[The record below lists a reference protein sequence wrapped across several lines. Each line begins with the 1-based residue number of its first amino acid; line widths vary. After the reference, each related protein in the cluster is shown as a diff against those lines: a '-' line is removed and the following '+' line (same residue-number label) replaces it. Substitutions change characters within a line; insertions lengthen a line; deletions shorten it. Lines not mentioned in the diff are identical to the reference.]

1 MTPTHPVAGTWLEE
15 TLARALHEAFGDH
28 DSEACLDG
36 YDLEHARSLVAT
48 PAGQSLAA
56 RVAALEAAVDEE
68 LTTRDE
74 YHDIADNLSLAI
86 APMDVIGEHSSGN
99 DPWANAIEEAAELH
113 ARIAALEAAVPEDP
127 YVWDIGG
134 SWCFWCY
141 TIEPAH
147 KPACRWLA
155 VRGGVTSTAR

>member
-56 RVAALEAAVDEE
+56 R
-68 LTTRDE
+68 
-74 YHDIADNLSLAI
+74 
-86 APMDVIGEHSSGN
+86 
-99 DPWANAIEEAAELH
+99 IE
-113 ARIAALEAAVPEDP
+113 ALEAAVPEDP
-127 YVWDIGG
+127 FPDGL
-134 SWCFWCY
+134 CY
-141 TIEPAH
+141 LCDHDSPTH
-147 KPACRWLA
+147 HSDCRWLA
-155 VRGGVTSTAR
+155 VRGGATSTAR